1 MGKKTS
7 KASTHAAARKPYVMP
22 VVNRSAQSS
31 PAILQPMPPS
41 RIDAQHF
48 VYPTYND
55 PLSMQRGMAQDP
67 SSVVPAAVHSHM
79 LSYAHPNPHGLP
91 MTYSDLHTR
100 AAYSMDG
107 ANVDGGHVQDGQQ
120 HTGAGHSIPT
130 YFSPVWA
137 NSVVNAQHPQH
148 AAHSATSP
156 SMFSFAPQFASVAE
170 QPVRRVSDPNHHAI
184 SHPTSYPSLYPSLC
198 QMEGNG
204 ARLESPAA
212 GEEYEGSTPGAVY
225 ASVPTPQAGQYRPA

>member
-1 MGKKTS
+1 
-7 KASTHAAARKPYVMP
+7 MP
-22 VVNRSAQSS
+22 VANRSAQSS
-31 PAILQPMPPS
+31 PAILQPMPSP
-41 RIDAQHF
+41 RIDTQHF
-48 VYPTYND
+48 VYPTHND
-55 PLSMQRGMAQDP
+55 PSSMQRGMAQDP

-79 LSYAHPNPHGLP
+79 LSYAHPNSYGLP
-91 MTYSDLHTR
+91 MTYSDLHAR

-107 ANVDGGHVQDGQQ
+107 ANANGDHGQNDQ
-120 HTGAGHSIPT
+120 PHARAVHGIPT

-137 NSVVNAQHPQH
+137 NSVVSAQHLQPSVH
-148 AAHSATSP
+148 TATSP
-156 SMFSFAPQFASVAE
+156 GMFSFAPQFASVAE